1 MVDDLQKGKEEYQK
15 LLASANDQAV
25 STQERDKRKQAAE
38 EKLKQLRTTEDT
50 ILQYEK
56 TARESVARELQRMR
70 ESILTEIRTVL
81 NAKAQSG
88 GFNLVIDTAAETV
101 NGTPVVMYSKTRK
114 DDT

>member
-1 MVDDLQKGKEEYQK
+1 
-15 LLASANDQAV
+15 
-25 STQERDKRKQAAE
+25 
-38 EKLKQLRTTEDT
+38 KLKQLRTTEDT

-56 TARESVARELQRMR
+56 TPRESVPRELQRMR

-101 NGTPVVMYSKTRK
+101 NGTPVVMYSNTGK
-114 DDT
+114 DDLTDAVLSQLNAAAPASALKPEDTKTDKK